1 MNRPAFSASGPAGPA
16 GLLAAC
22 ATMACLLLAACSNSP
37 SSNSGNSG
45 SPGSSSTPSSKTTT
59 SSSTTSG
66 GSTSVVSSDSEPFPI
81 AVGNTWVYQSSIPL
95 TGTTATVTNKVVS
108 VTPASG
114 GNSVTLSDNDSILPA
129 KTTDETYI
137 FHSDGSITYPS
148 SQLGTSATIIK
159 GSLVWPP
166 ASVISSGQSDSYAV
180 EIALN
185 NSTIHGT
192 VTDNVTVKGDGT
204 ATVTEPAGTYSATV
218 VQMTEKYKIEGYTET
233 IVVKTW
239 MASGVG
245 PVQSEAVLTAAGHTE
260 VVSELKLKSFTQ
272 G

>member
-1 MNRPAFSASGPAGPA
+1 MNRPAFSASRPA

-22 ATMACLLLAACSNSP
+22 AAVACLALAACSTSP
-37 SSNSGNSG
+37 SSNNTGNSG
-45 SPGSSSTPSSKTTT
+45 SPSGGTTPSSKTTT
-59 SSSTTSG
+59 SGSSNSG
-66 GSTSVVSSDSEPFPI
+66 GSTSVVSSASEPFPI

-108 VTPASG
+108 VTPVSG
-114 GNSVTLSDNDSILPA
+114 GNQVKLSDKDSILPG

-166 ASVISSGQSDSYAV
+166 ASAISSGQSDSYSV

-185 NSTIHGT
+185 NSSLHGT
-192 VTDNVTVKGDGT
+192 VVDNVTVKGDGS
-204 ATVTEPAGTYSATV
+204 ASVTEPAGTYSANI
-218 VQMTEKYKIEGYTET
+218 VQMTEKYKIDGYTET